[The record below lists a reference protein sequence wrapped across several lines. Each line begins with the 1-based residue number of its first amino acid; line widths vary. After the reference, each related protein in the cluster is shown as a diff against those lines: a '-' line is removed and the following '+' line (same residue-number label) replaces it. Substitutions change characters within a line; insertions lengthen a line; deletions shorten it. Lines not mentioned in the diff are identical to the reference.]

1 MSEPLLVEVYIQI
14 ELADADAEELSRL
27 SRRLREDLLEQ
38 DGVAEV
44 QPVSAGEAPPGAKMA
59 DWNLLGEWMVKL
71 GVAAIPG
78 VFEMLKK
85 RAEKAPASAP
95 LKIKVKVGRR
105 SAEVE
110 YDPARTTPEQV
121 QALVA
126 GVRKSL
132 TP

>member
-1 MSEPLLVEVYIQI
+1 MSEPLLVEAYIQI
-14 ELADADAEELSRL
+14 ELADADDEELSRL

-44 QPVSAGEAPPGAKMA
+44 QPVSAGEAPAGTKAV
-59 DWNLLGEWMVKL
+59 DLNLLGEWAVKL

-78 VFEMLKK
+78 MFEMLKK

-126 GVRKSL
+126 SVKKSL
-132 TP
+132 TG

>member
-1 MSEPLLVEVYIQI
+1 
-14 ELADADAEELSRL
+14 
-27 SRRLREDLLEQ
+27 
-38 DGVAEV
+38 
-44 QPVSAGEAPPGAKMA
+44 
-59 DWNLLGEWMVKL
+59 LLGEWAVKL
-71 GVAAIPG
+71 GVAALPG

-126 GVRKSL
+126 SLKKSL

>member
-1 MSEPLLVEVYIQI
+1 MSEPSLIEAYIQI

-27 SRRLREDLLEQ
+27 SRRLREELLEQ
-38 DGVAEV
+38 DGVADV
-44 QPVSAGEAPPGAKMA
+44 QPVSAGEAPAGAKAA
-59 DWNLLGEWMVKL
+59 DWNLLGEWAVKL

-126 GVRKSL
+126 SLKKSL
-132 TP
+132 T